1 MRKTLDFFFRYGK
14 MIRKCRLAF
23 EFPLEERKNLQ
34 TPDLTFTYESKI
46 YIEGPK
52 TKFTHFDEYDK
63 ALLHQFG
70 SIIKI
75 VKMS

>member
-1 MRKTLDFFFRYGK
+1 M
-14 MIRKCRLAF
+14 
-23 EFPLEERKNLQ
+23 
-34 TPDLTFTYESKI
+34 I

-52 TKFTHFDEYDK
+52 TKFAHFDEYDK

>member
-1 MRKTLDFFFRYGK
+1 M
-14 MIRKCRLAF
+14 
-23 EFPLEERKNLQ
+23 EERKNLQ

-75 VKMS
+75 VKCLSEQNEADQKNK